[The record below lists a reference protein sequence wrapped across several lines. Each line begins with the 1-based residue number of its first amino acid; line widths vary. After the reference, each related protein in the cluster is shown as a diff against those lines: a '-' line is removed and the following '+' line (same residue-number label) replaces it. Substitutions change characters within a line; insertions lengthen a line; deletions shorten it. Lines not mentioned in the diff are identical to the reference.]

1 MSPAPY
7 PRVASLKS
15 AEAFRAHLD
24 RSGIPIAF
32 DDELAPAGESPLGEV
47 LDLPRVR
54 VGNRFCIL
62 PMEGWDGTRDGEPSD
77 LTRRRWRNFGISGA
91 KLMWGGEAVAVRRDG
106 RANPHQLLMNA
117 RTQPAIAAL
126 REELVA
132 AHRDRFG
139 PNADGDL
146 YVGLQLTHS
155 GRYARPE
162 VYDRP
167 APIAACPNP
176 ILDRRFPG
184 GVRVFEDEELDRLVD
199 DFVAA
204 ARLARDAGFSFVDVK
219 ACHGYLGHEL
229 LGARTG
235 ADPTAAPSRT
245 ARASCGGS
253 STRSAPMSPG
263 SRSRSASRSSTRP
276 RTASARP
283 IRSASPS
290 PCPPP
295 RPAALGA
302 VHGSGAGFPRSA
314 QLLPGFGLLHSDA
327 DMDAALDDAR
337 AVLRLLESMGV
348 AWICVTA
355 GSPYYNP
362 HVQRPAIFPPLD
374 GYEPPEDPLRGVWR
388 QIEATAMLKRDFPNL
403 VFVGSAYS
411 YLQEWLPHVGQHNV
425 REGLCD
431 FVGLGRIALSYPG
444 LPADVL
450 SGAPLKRALFCRTFS
465 DCTTGPRMGLVSGC
479 YPLDTFYAARPEAIQ
494 VRNGRI
500 R

>member
-1 MSPAPY
+1 LSSARY
-7 PRVASLKS
+7 PRVAALKS

-32 DDELAPAGESPLGEV
+32 DDELAPAGGSPLGQV
-47 LDLPRVR
+47 LERPRVR

-62 PMEGWDGTRDGEPSD
+62 PMEGWDGTPDGEPSD

-91 KLMWGGEAVAVRRDG
+91 KLIWGGEAVAVRRDG
-106 RANPHQLLMNA
+106 RANPHQLLMNR

-155 GRYARPE
+155 GRYARPD

-167 APIAACPNP
+167 APIAACRNP

-184 GVRVFEDEELDRLVD
+184 GVRVFGDDELDRLVE

-229 LGARTG
+229 LGARTRSG
-235 ADPTAAPSRT
+235 RYGGPLENRTRFMRRVIDAIRANVAGLEVAVRISVFDTIPYRKRRSDQVGEPEPPSLVDAA
-245 ARASCGGS
+245 
-253 STRSAPMSPG
+253 
-263 SRSRSASRSSTRP
+263 
-276 RTASARP
+276 
-283 IRSASPS
+283 
-290 PCPPP
+290 
-295 RPAALGA
+295 
-302 VHGSGAGFPRSA
+302 
-314 QLLPGFGLLHSDA
+314 PGFGVPGFGMLHSDA
-327 DMDAALDDAR
+327 QLDAALDEAR

-348 AWICVTA
+348 RWICVTA

-388 QIEATAMLKRDFPNL
+388 QIEATAMLKRDLPNL

-425 REGLCD
+425 REGRCD

-479 YPLDTFYAARPEAIQ
+479 YPLDQVYAGRTEAIQ
-494 VRNGRI
+494 IRNLRTSHTHDAKA
-500 R
+500 